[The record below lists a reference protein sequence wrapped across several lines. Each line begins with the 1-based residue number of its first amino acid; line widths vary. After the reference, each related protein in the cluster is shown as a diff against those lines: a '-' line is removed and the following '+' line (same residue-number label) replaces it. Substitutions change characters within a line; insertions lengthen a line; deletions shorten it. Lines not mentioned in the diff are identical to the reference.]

1 MSRIFRNGETDAEF
15 GVNDVN
21 NDDVDICDGVVA
33 GGGVDDEDRDVS
45 KVADDWRLK
54 KRFKN
59 RRCFMLDGDMPRP

>member
-1 MSRIFRNGETDAEF
+1 MHTEIKNKKSITFVSRIFRNGETDAEF

-45 KVADDWRLK
+45 KVADD
-54 KRFKN
+54 
-59 RRCFMLDGDMPRP
+59 